1 MSDLHI
7 YKSIPLFEAGVVLG
21 SFLVATHA
29 FALLHPAATQNFL
42 KKSLRDAN
50 MGIIAM
56 GLGLLWFL
64 LLLAPDNWGLLS
76 KLSMHLG
83 EFEGI
88 RSMLIIVVI
97 GMGGIML
104 AKPRD
109 FLFVRGL
116 ALLGLMAAYPLLQAC
131 FLKEPITRLL
141 ITVWC
146 YVVIIKCIFWV
157 GKPYLMRDQLAWIS
171 SKPLLWKIASLAGL
185 AYGVAILVCAFMF
198 YR

>member
-21 SFLVATHA
+21 SLLVVTHA
-29 FALLHPAATQNFL
+29 FALLHPASTQNFL

-50 MGIIAM
+50 MGVIAM

-64 LLLAPDNWGLLS
+64 LLIAPGNWGILS

-88 RSMLIIVVI
+88 RSMLILVVI
-97 GMGGIML
+97 GFGGILL

-109 FLFVRGL
+109 FLFVRGM

-131 FLKEPITRLL
+131 FLKEPASRLL
-141 ITVWC
+141 ITIWC
-146 YVVIIKCIFWV
+146 YAVIIKCIFWV
-157 GKPYLMRDQLAWIS
+157 GKPYLLRDQLAWVCA
-171 SKPLLWKIASLAGL
+171 KPLRWKLAATAGL
-185 AYGVAILVCAFMF
+185 GYGIAILVCAFLY